1 MRANWNDLH
10 YLVKVSVRRSIL
22 SFASLFSSSSKN
34 HLMVTM
40 LALAAQ
46 LIIAISIVI
55 VWVFRFDNIVLEFK
69 QYGLSTLTRSMVGA
83 AKLVLATLLVV
94 GIWYP
99 ALVLIPALLMALL
112 MISAQYFHFKVN
124 NPFQKRIPALFLLS
138 LCLFVAAVSLNW
150 IA

>member
-1 MRANWNDLH
+1 MENIA
-10 YLVKVSVRRSIL
+10 IL
-22 SFASLFSSSSKN
+22 
-34 HLMVTM
+34 
-40 LALAAQ
+40 AQ
-46 LIIAISIVI
+46 LIIAISILV
-55 VWVFRFDNIVLEFK
+55 VWVFRFDNIVLEFA

-99 ALVLIPALLMALL
+99 ALVLIPALLMGLL

-124 NPFQKRIPALFLLS
+124 NPFQKRIPALFLLI

>member
-1 MRANWNDLH
+1 
-10 YLVKVSVRRSIL
+10 
-22 SFASLFSSSSKN
+22 
-34 HLMVTM
+34 MVTM

-99 ALVLIPALLMALL
+99 ALVLIPALLMGFL